1 MTVAFNQQRCSVC
14 ELCVTACPPR
24 AMKIKPVGQIFFE

>member
-1 MTVAFNQQRCSVC
+1 MVEFNQTRCSVC

-24 AMKIKPVGQIFFE
+24 AMQTRPVNQIFFE